1 MIRPER
7 LQKGDKVA
15 IVSLSAGTLGE
26 PKFIH
31 KYYIAKERLEKDFGL
46 EDLILIRYSTLFKHY
61 YNQKLLDPFYK
72 SNDLMNNDFAQ
83 LITRVGDMLN
93 IKELNNLDIVN
104 TNLLI
109 KAKEPKKKGFFAGL
123 FGKN

>member
-46 EDLILIRYSTLFKHY
+46 EVVTMPNALKGKEWI
-61 YNQKLLDPFYK
+61 YNNPK
-72 SNDLMNNDFAQ
+72 ARARIGTT
-83 LITRVGDMLN
+83 ITFVCSN
-93 IKELNNLDIVN
+93 IKCILY
-104 TNLLI
+104 
-109 KAKEPKKKGFFAGL
+109 K
-123 FGKN
+123 